1 MLGTPDAGAGA
12 APANDVCV
20 VIPMFNEAEVI
31 ADVVAGLLKE
41 FPVVVCVDDGS
52 SDGCA
57 EVARAAGARV
67 VIHPVN
73 LGQGAALQTGL
84 EHGLRLRPQC
94 GYFLTFDADGQHRVA
109 DAVAMVAA
117 ARRGEAEV
125 ILGSR
130 FLDAKTSMSGSRRLL
145 LKGAVAFTRITTG
158 LRLTDAHNG
167 LRVFTRP
174 VAEMIDIR
182 LHGMAHASELLGLV
196 ARSRCTWKEVPVTI
210 DYTEYSMAKGQSGVN
225 AVNIVLD
232 LLQGRLARGRH

>member
-1 MLGTPDAGAGA
+1 VVA
-12 APANDVCV
+12 APQEKAGPACDVCV
-20 VIPMFNEAEVI
+20 VIPMFNESAVI
-31 ADVVAGLLKE
+31 ADVIAGLLKE
-41 FPVVVCVDDGS
+41 FPIVVCVDDGS
-52 SDGCA
+52 SDDCA
-57 EVARAAGARV
+57 DVARAAGARV
-67 VIHPVN
+67 VTHPVN

-84 EHGLRLRPQC
+84 EHGLRLRPSC
-94 GYFLTFDADGQHRVA
+94 TYFLTFDADGQHRVA
-109 DAVAMVAA
+109 DAVAMVEA
-117 ARRGEAEV
+117 ARRGEADV

-130 FLDAKTSMSGSRRLL
+130 FLDAQTTMTASRRLL

-196 ARSRCTWKEVPVTI
+196 AHSGCTWKEVPVTI

-232 LLQGRLARGRH
+232 LLQGRLARGRR